1 MATFNTRIQ
10 SKIDTYA
17 QWMANDPILL
27 KGELAIA
34 TIPAATGAVKQE
46 PATLLKV
53 GNGADKFSALPFI
66 SARAADV
73 AAWALADTKPTYEAA
88 EIVGLSD
95 YISGEIQDSNTTYNL
110 VQDGMDSHILI
121 LQKKEVGET
130 EWTEVT
136 RITTADSQYDSQI
149 AENAAAISALS
160 SLVGS
165 SSVAEQIGT
174 AIDAL
179 KLDETYEQ
187 KGAAA
192 QALMDAKSYTDA
204 KVGTVE
210 STVAALSSN
219 VASTYETQTDAAE
232 KLQKAKDYAD
242 SVASGKADT
251 NHHHDD
257 RYYTETETNAL
268 LVSLETKSDASD
280 KLAEAKSYADAAVSG
295 LITATAVD
303 QKMAAHNT
311 ATGTHNDIR
320 ALISDL
326 NTKVT
331 NFLDVDEETTDQLS
345 EVLEMIEANK
355 GTIESLTTS
364 KVSVSDI
371 ANNLTTNSAG
381 RVLSAAQGVYI
392 QGLINGVD
400 NELETHAT
408 DTSNPHGVTK
418 AQVGLSK
425 VDNTADASKPV
436 SAAQAI
442 AIADAKSAGTQA
454 QTNLTTHVNT
464 KTNPHG
470 VTCAQIG
477 AVANSG
483 DIMTGRLQLNMDNPH
498 IHMKDTGYSTDWYFQ
513 AYQDQLA
520 FGPTFANA
528 VKTDKN
534 GNMTVPG
541 MTNST
546 KFVSSQGLAVTQTD
560 GASGY
565 GIALYGSATPQTYGL
580 WFGKTATYGTHGSVT
595 SDWATYFGM
604 NSGATTRG
612 WVFRREDGCVASIS
626 GSGNLTLNGSAKI
639 GNAVTMA
646 YDSANEC
653 LNFAFA

>member
-1 MATFNTRIQ
+1 MNSKAFLTRIQ
-10 SKIDTYA
+10 MKRDTSSN
-17 QWMANDPILL
+17 WVVNNPVLL
-27 KGELAIA
+27 DGEVVIVDTDA
-34 TIPAATGAVKQE
+34 GAVRY
-46 PATLLKV
+46 KV
-53 GNGADKFSALPFI
+53 GDGTKKFTQLPFTDENMLNLVNNKQDRLTIDATPTSGSTNPVMSGGVVSYAVPQTRTINGKALSANISLTASDVGADASGAASTALNN
-66 SARAADV
+66 A
-73 AAWALADTKPTYEAA
+73 KTYTNQ
-88 EIVGLSD
+88 EIASV
-95 YISGEIQDSNTTYNL
+95 
-110 VQDGMDSHILI
+110 
-121 LQKKEVGET
+121 K
-130 EWTEVT
+130 
-136 RITTADSQYDSQI
+136 
-149 AENAAAISALS
+149 
-160 SLVGS
+160 SLV
-165 SSVAEQIGT
+165 
-174 AIDAL
+174 
-179 KLDETYEQ
+179 
-187 KGAAA
+187 
-192 QALMDAKSYTDA
+192 
-204 KVGTVE
+204 
-210 STVAALSSN
+210 ST
-219 VASTYETQTDAAE
+219 TYETQSSASTKLAEAKAYTDTAV
-232 KLQKAKDYAD
+232 AD
-242 SVASGKADT
+242 LADADH
-251 NHHHDD
+251 NHDD
-257 RYYTETETNAL
+257 RYFTESKLNSVL
-268 LVSLETKSDASD
+268 GSYETKDDASD
-280 KLAEAKSYADAAVSG
+280 KLATAKSYTDTKVSG
-295 LITATAVD
+295 LVSSSTVD
-303 QKMAAHNT
+303 SKISTHNT
-311 ATGTHNDIR
+311 ASGAHSDIR
-320 ALISDL
+320 AALTSL
-326 NTKVT
+326 TTKVT

-392 QGLINGVD
+392 QSLINGVD

>member
-1 MATFNTRIQ
+1 MNSKEFLTRIQ
-10 SKIDTYA
+10 MKRDTSSNWVVNNPVLLDGEVVIVDTDAGAVRYKVGDGTKKFTQLPFTDENMLNLVNNKQDKLTIDTLPTSGSSNPVASGGVKDYA
-17 QWMANDPILL
+17 VPQ
-27 KGELAIA
+27 
-34 TIPAATGAVKQE
+34 TRTV
-46 PATLLKV
+46 
-53 GNGADKFSALPFI
+53 NG
-66 SARAADV
+66 
-73 AAWALADTKPTYEAA
+73 KP
-88 EIVGLSD
+88 
-95 YISGEIQDSNTTYNL
+95 
-110 VQDGMDSHILI
+110 
-121 LQKKEVGET
+121 
-130 EWTEVT
+130 
-136 RITTADSQYDSQI
+136 
-149 AENAAAISALS
+149 LS
-160 SLVGS
+160 SNITLVAS
-165 SSVAEQIGT
+165 D
-174 AIDAL
+174 IDA
-179 KLDETYEQ
+179 DAS
-187 KGAAA
+187 GSAA

-345 EVLEMIEANK
+345 EVLEMIEANE

-392 QGLINGVD
+392 QSLINGVD

-477 AVANSG
+477 AVAKSG
-483 DIMTGRLQLNMDNPH
+483 DTMTGKLQLNMANPH

-520 FGPTFANA
+520 FGPTFATA

-546 KFVSSQGLAVTQTD
+546 KFVSSQGLAVTQAD
-560 GASGY
+560 GVSGY
-565 GIALYGSATPQTYGL
+565 GIALYGNATPQTYGL
-580 WFGKTATYGTHGSVT
+580 WFGKTSTYGTHGSVT

-612 WVFRREDGCVASIS
+612 WVFRREDGCAASIS
-626 GSGNLTLNGSAKI
+626 GAGNLHLNGTATIGSHAKM
-639 GNAVTMA
+639 T

-653 LNFAFA
+653 LNFSFV

>member
-1 MATFNTRIQ
+1 MNSKEFLTRIQ
-10 SKIDTYA
+10 MKRDTSSNWVVSNPVLLDGEVVIVDTDAGAVRYKVGDGTKKFTQLPFTDENMLNLVNNKQDKLTIDTLPTSGSSNPVASGGVKDYA
-17 QWMANDPILL
+17 VPQ
-27 KGELAIA
+27 
-34 TIPAATGAVKQE
+34 TRTV
-46 PATLLKV
+46 
-53 GNGADKFSALPFI
+53 NG
-66 SARAADV
+66 
-73 AAWALADTKPTYEAA
+73 KP
-88 EIVGLSD
+88 
-95 YISGEIQDSNTTYNL
+95 
-110 VQDGMDSHILI
+110 
-121 LQKKEVGET
+121 
-130 EWTEVT
+130 
-136 RITTADSQYDSQI
+136 
-149 AENAAAISALS
+149 LS
-160 SLVGS
+160 SNVTLVAS
-165 SSVAEQIGT
+165 D
-174 AIDAL
+174 IDA
-179 KLDETYEQ
+179 DAS
-187 KGAAA
+187 GSAA

-331 NFLDVDEETTDQLS
+331 HFLDVDEETTDQLS
-345 EVLEMIEANK
+345 EVLEMIEANE

-392 QGLINGVD
+392 QSLINGVD

-418 AQVGLSK
+418 AQVGLSN

-454 QTNLTTHVNT
+454 QTNLTAHINT
-464 KTNPHG
+464 KTNPHAVTAAQAGALALAGGKMTGEIAIGQNDGFGIQVGTNGRINATDSTGSTTCTILG
-470 VTCAQIG
+470 VNG
-477 AVANSG
+477 ANALLGHGSFNATLRGKGTRPTYNGANLALYSDIASVGDAAYVNVSG
-483 DIMTGRLQLNMDNPH
+483 DTMAGNLTMG
-498 IHMKDTGYSTDWYFQ
+498 
-513 AYQDQLA
+513 
-520 FGPTFANA
+520 ANA
-528 VKTDKN
+528 VA
-534 GNMTVPG
+534 
-541 MTNST
+541 
-546 KFVSSQGLAVTQTD
+546 F
-560 GASGY
+560 
-565 GIALYGSATPQTYGL
+565 GSC
-580 WFGKTATYGTHGSVT
+580 SV
-595 SDWATYFGM
+595 
-604 NSGATTRG
+604 
-612 WVFRREDGCVASIS
+612 
-626 GSGNLTLNGSAKI
+626 K
-639 GNAVTMA
+639 
-646 YDSANEC
+646 YDSTNEC

>member
-1 MATFNTRIQ
+1 MNSKAFLTRIQ
-10 SKIDTYA
+10 MKRDTSSN
-17 QWMANDPILL
+17 WVVNNPVLL
-27 KGELAIA
+27 DGEVVIVDTDA
-34 TIPAATGAVKQE
+34 GAVRY
-46 PATLLKV
+46 KV
-53 GNGADKFSALPFI
+53 GDGTKKFTQLPFTDENMLNLVNNKQDRLTIDATPTSGSTNPVMSGGVVSYAVPQTRTINGKALSANISLTASDVGADASGAASTALNN
-66 SARAADV
+66 A
-73 AAWALADTKPTYEAA
+73 KTYTNQ
-88 EIVGLSD
+88 EIASV
-95 YISGEIQDSNTTYNL
+95 
-110 VQDGMDSHILI
+110 
-121 LQKKEVGET
+121 K
-130 EWTEVT
+130 
-136 RITTADSQYDSQI
+136 
-149 AENAAAISALS
+149 
-160 SLVGS
+160 SLV
-165 SSVAEQIGT
+165 
-174 AIDAL
+174 
-179 KLDETYEQ
+179 
-187 KGAAA
+187 
-192 QALMDAKSYTDA
+192 
-204 KVGTVE
+204 
-210 STVAALSSN
+210 ST
-219 VASTYETQTDAAE
+219 TYETQSSASTKLAEAKAYTDTAV
-232 KLQKAKDYAD
+232 AD
-242 SVASGKADT
+242 LADADH
-251 NHHHDD
+251 NHDD
-257 RYYTETETNAL
+257 RYFTESKLNSVL
-268 LVSLETKSDASD
+268 GSYETKDDASD
-280 KLAEAKSYADAAVSG
+280 KLATAKSYTDTKVSG
-295 LITATAVD
+295 LVSSSTVD
-303 QKMAAHNT
+303 SKISTHNT
-311 ATGTHNDIR
+311 ASGAHSDIR

-392 QGLINGVD
+392 QSLINGVD
-400 NELETHAT
+400 NDLETHAT

-477 AVANSG
+477 AVATSG
-483 DIMTGRLQLNMDNPH
+483 DIMTGRLQFNMANPH

-520 FGPTFANA
+520 FGPTFATA

-546 KFVSSQGLAVTQTD
+546 KFVSSQGLAVAQTD
-560 GASGY
+560 GVSGY
-565 GIALYGSATPQTYGL
+565 GIALYSNATPQTYGL
-580 WFGKTATYGTHGSVT
+580 WFGKTSTYGTHGSVT

-612 WVFRREDGCVASIS
+612 WVFRREDGCAASIS
-626 GSGNLTLNGSAKI
+626 GAGNLHLNGTATIGSHAKM
-639 GNAVTMA
+639 T
-646 YDSANEC
+646 YDSTNEC
-653 LNFAFA
+653 LNFAFV